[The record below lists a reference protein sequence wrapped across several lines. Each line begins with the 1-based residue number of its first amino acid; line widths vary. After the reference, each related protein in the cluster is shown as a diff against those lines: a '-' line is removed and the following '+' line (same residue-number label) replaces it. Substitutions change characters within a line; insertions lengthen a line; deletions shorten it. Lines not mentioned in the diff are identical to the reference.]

1 MENKQSND
9 EDSLSDSSD
18 LDKDMKNKQ
27 LSND

>member
-27 LSND
+27 